1 MLASRRANQWRGR
14 RHKRAQVGARSSSR
28 ALTSARH
35 GVVVR
40 PRRAG
45 PHRRLPDL
53 AAPWLSWLVA
63 PPGRRW
69 PPRGD
74 RVELV
79 DVQVEQIPWTG
90 GFGAAD
96 RPIRAGESMTTD
108 SSRRAA
114 RRYPAGW
121 VAVAHCAE
129 GHRNGVFV
137 STDDTTTIVL
147 VSVCTCRSRSKG
159 FVTSQS
165 VQLASHPKA
174 WRILIEKATNQ
185 YRRRKS
191 CRDSHVYWC
200 WGPCWGR

>member
-165 VQLASHPKA
+165 VQLASHPKV
-174 WRILIEKATNQ
+174 WRILIEK
-185 YRRRKS
+185 
-191 CRDSHVYWC
+191 
-200 WGPCWGR
+200 